1 MSNLRWSWIVVC
13 AALSGAC
20 GDQKAPAAHP
30 ARTAERAA
38 APSEAR
44 APRVAE
50 ADQRALAARLEAAF
64 AAPAGEELPAPRA
77 DDGLSQEQRDL
88 LEADFRKLTEEQRRQ
103 RALALRAKHMND
115 PNSELGE
122 RLRELQARI
131 DSGEYAATSMQVWR
145 GAAPPR

>member
-1 MSNLRWSWIVVC
+1 MC
-13 AALSGAC
+13 AALLGAC
-20 GDQKAPAAHP
+20 GDQKTPAANP
-30 ARTAERAA
+30 TRSVERAA
-38 APSEAR
+38 ASSEASP
-44 APRVAE
+44 ARVAA

-64 AAPAGEELPAPRA
+64 AAPPAEEPAAPA

-88 LEADFRKLTEEQRRQ
+88 LEADFDKLTPVQRRQ
-103 RALALRAKHMND
+103 RAFALRAKHMND

-122 RLRELQARI
+122 RLRELQGRI